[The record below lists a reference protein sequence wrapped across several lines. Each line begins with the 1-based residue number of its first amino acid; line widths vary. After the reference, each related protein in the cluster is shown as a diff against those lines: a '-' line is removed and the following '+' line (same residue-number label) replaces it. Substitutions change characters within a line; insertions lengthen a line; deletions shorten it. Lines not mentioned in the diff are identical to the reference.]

1 MKRFKFIGVI
11 LLINMLSV
19 CHVCAQ
25 ETDIFEGI
33 WLGDLKVNQDVSLRI
48 AFEIKADGKTYSAT
62 LNSIDQSAY
71 GIPVETIT
79 IKDRSLMLNA
89 ASLNCS
95 YEGYLLV
102 DGLMKGTFKQGGA
115 SLELNLH
122 KVDRMPGKKVLRP
135 QEPKKPYPYVE
146 ENVKYENK
154 EAGVSLAGTLTKPS
168 KKGVFPAVVLISG
181 SGANDRD
188 ELVFGHRV
196 FLVLADYLTR
206 QGFAVLRFD
215 DRGVGASEG
224 DFSKATT
231 PDFVNDVEAGVNY
244 LKTRKD
250 IDFSRLGLIGH
261 SEGGLVAPM
270 LAAKSDDIK
279 FMVLLAAPGVRGEEL
294 LYTQNEMILKQ
305 RGAPANV
312 IDEQNALVRKMYK
325 CILDEKDIK
334 VAKKRVQ
341 EIIRQNIL
349 ASPQASQ
356 LDDNRINGIVQQQS
370 ALVTPWFRCFLE
382 YDPVSSLKKVKCPVL
397 ALNGEKDIQVE
408 SKENLAAIE
417 KALSKAKVKY
427 KTVELEGLN
436 HLFLKCETGDVLEY
450 PTLKTSFSVKAM
462 GIIHNWII
470 EL

>member
-1 MKRFKFIGVI
+1 MKKQLIIG
-11 LLINMLSV
+11 LLLLLSSAV
-19 CHVCAQ
+19 MYAQ
-25 ETDIFEGI
+25 DLEGK
-33 WLGDLKVNQDVSLRI
+33 WTGQLNVQSSSLRVN
-48 AFEIKADGKTYSAT
+48 FNIKLDNGKYTST
-62 LNSIDQSAY
+62 MDSPDQGAY
-71 GIPVETIT
+71 GIKVESTSIFGT
-79 IKDRSLMLNA
+79 VVTLKATSIGVEYFGVYNDKTKLIEGKFTQSGMSFDMSL
-89 ASLNCS
+89 S
-95 YEGYLLV
+95 
-102 DGLMKGTFKQGGA
+102 
-115 SLELNLH
+115 
-122 KVDRMPGKKVLRP
+122 R
-135 QEPKKPYPYVE
+135 VE
-146 ENVKYENK
+146 EEKADTKGINLQNVDYKIEEVTYKN
-154 EAGVSLAGTLTKPS
+154 AVDNITLAGTLTIP
-168 KKGVFPAVVLISG
+168 KKEGKHPVVILISG
-181 SGANDRD
+181 SGPQNRD
-188 ELVFGHRV
+188 EEIFGHKT
-196 FLVLADYLTR
+196 FLVLADYLT
-206 QGFAVLRFD
+206 QKGIAVLRFD